1 MPQKKKSSSLGQSKA
16 VKGARKE
23 IKSTERSSVSKRVFT
38 AAAARKSTGPPR
50 VFAPAFGGRIGGKPI
65 TASTAAPRR
74 VLGPPIG
81 HGDFP
86 NAVLQGSTANFNVY
100 YDPSLGADGVTIAK
114 GVLASCEAD
123 YNRVK
128 SYFGGITPPGL
139 PFNVIIA
146 NLQGGGAY
154 HYGCSAIDIYC
165 DVKTTPSVDPKFTE
179 FLNMAEV
186 VEVFEAAQ

>member
-1 MPQKKKSSSLGQSKA
+1 M
-16 VKGARKE
+16 
-23 IKSTERSSVSKRVFT
+23 
-38 AAAARKSTGPPR
+38 
-50 VFAPAFGGRIGGKPI
+50 
-65 TASTAAPRR
+65 
-74 VLGPPIG
+74 
-81 HGDFP
+81 
-86 NAVLQGSTANFNVY
+86 LQGSTANFNVY

-179 FLNMAEV
+179 FLNMAERSLSGPGSGRQMRNSQRSIS
-186 VEVFEAAQ
+186 EQHDTFLRPRYG